1 MDDKERAE
9 RIKLVKTTGV
19 AIAVVLTVLS
29 ACLIFLSMSV
39 SQPGETRFTLLIIS
53 AVAGILAAVSVMM
66 TFWRIEKIKSRK
78 SLIIGSACIMV
89 SVAAMLTLALV
100 SLLN

>member
-9 RIKLVKTTGV
+9 RVKMVKMTGM
-19 AIAVVLTVLS
+19 AIAVLLAVLS
-29 ACLIFLSMSV
+29 VSMIIMGV
-39 SQPGETRFTLLIIS
+39 TISQPGENKFTFLMIS
-53 AVAGILAAVSVMM
+53 GGAGILAVVSVIM
-66 TFWRIEKIKSRK
+66 TFLRIEKIKSRK
-78 SLIIGSACIMV
+78 SLIIGSACIMA